1 MDRWFRVMASSLD
14 VDFSKEPS
22 EVATLT
28 VKPSLKVTGGTTNQ
42 KSTLSASVAPRATGS
57 AKVRVMAVAASSAM
71 AMDGRPADVI
81 DTVAL
86 PAIFSPLL
94 PCRVREET
102 WTPSP

>member
-1 MDRWFRVMASSLD
+1 MVTGLD
-14 VDFSKEPS
+14 VAFWNASPLT
-22 EVATLT
+22 VT

-42 KSTLSASVAPRATGS
+42 KSTLSAAVAPRATGS
-57 AKVRVMAVAASSAM
+57 AQVRVMAVVASSAM
-71 AMDGRPADVI
+71 AMDGRPAEFM